1 MIAFRTLIPAV
12 LVLALAGCAT
22 LPPSPKSTT
31 ALTVLGSSADLHA
44 KARACQELGFYGGP
58 EAVPALAA
66 LLDKEYLADYARSG
80 LEGIKDAAAGDALRR
95 ALPGL
100 SGRYLSG
107 VVNSLGVRR
116 DVAAVPALQVL
127 ALDSQRGVA
136 DEAVASLGMIA
147 TRDAAQTLQQVLTG
161 GSAELKTAAAHA
173 SLVAATTL
181 TQAGQRDAARELLAA
196 VIRATPVGA
205 LRKVAESQAAALQ

>member
-1 MIAFRTLIPAV
+1 MIALRILIPAV

-22 LPPSPKSTT
+22 TPPSPKSTA
-31 ALTVLGSSADLHA
+31 ALAVLGSSADLHE

-66 LLDKEYLADYARSG
+66 LLNTESLADYARSG
-80 LEGIKDAAAGDALRR
+80 LEGIKDDSAGEALRK

-100 SGRYLSG
+100 NGRYLAG

-116 DVAAVPALQVL
+116 DVAAVPALQAL
-127 ALDSQRGVA
+127 ALDPKRGVA

-147 TRDAAQTLQQVLTG
+147 TRDAAKTLQQVLAG

-173 SLVAATTL
+173 SLVAATRL
-181 TQAGQRDAARELLAA
+181 AKDGQRDAARELLAA
-196 VIRATPVGA
+196 VVRATPAGA
-205 LRKVAESQAAALQ
+205 VKQAAESQLASLK

>member
-1 MIAFRTLIPAV
+1 MIALRTLIPAV

-22 LPPSPKSTT
+22 TPPSPKSTA
-31 ALTVLGSSADLHA
+31 ALAVLGSSAGLHE

-80 LEGIKDAAAGDALRR
+80 LEGIKDDSAGDALRK

-100 SGRYLSG
+100 SGRYLAG

-116 DVAAVPALQVL
+116 DVASVPALQAL
-127 ALDSQRGVA
+127 ALDAKRGVA

-147 TRDAAQTLQQVLTG
+147 TRDAAKTLQQVMAGT
-161 GSAELKTAAAHA
+161 SPELKTAAAHA
-173 SLVAATTL
+173 SLVAAPQL
-181 TQAGQRDAARELLAA
+181 AKDGQRDAARELLSA
-196 VIRATPVGA
+196 VIRTSPAGVVKQA
-205 LRKVAESQAAALQ
+205 AESQLAGLK

>member
-1 MIAFRTLIPAV
+1 MIALRTLIPTV

-22 LPPSPKSTT
+22 TPPSPKSTA
-31 ALTVLGSSADLHA
+31 ALAVLGSSAGLHE

-80 LEGIKDAAAGDALRR
+80 LEGIKDDSAAEALRK

-100 SGRYLSG
+100 NGRYLAG

-116 DVAAVPALQVL
+116 DVASVPALQAL
-127 ALDSQRGVA
+127 ALDAKRGVA
-136 DEAVASLGMIA
+136 DEAVASLGLIA
-147 TRDAAQTLQQVLTG
+147 TRDAAKTLQQVMAG

-173 SLVAATTL
+173 SLVAAPQL
-181 TQAGQRDAARELLAA
+181 AQNGQRDAARELLT
-196 VIRATPVGA
+196 ATA
-205 LRKVAESQAAALQ
+205 KANASANLKQAAERQLAALK